1 MTGVNRLQL
10 EQVRFRM
17 FAWVLFWLV
26 GHNRTGTARTITSSD

>member
-1 MTGVNRLQL
+1 
-10 EQVRFRM
+10 VRFRM